1 MVLSNLGLDEHEK
14 RLQIKTVLRF
24 AVFLF
29 AVLHS
34 RIGRVL
40 FGLKNQF
47 DLSSTPPSTSLNQ
60 FYLPSTKIL
69 LLEGVDIDN
78 IDHTTS
84 KFFTA
89 LDDISLS

>member
-1 MVLSNLGLDEHEK
+1 MNMKNVSKSKRFLGLLSSCSLFCIQLFE
-14 RLQIKTVLRF
+14 LV
-24 AVFLF
+24 VFL
-29 AVLHS
+29 
-34 RIGRVL
+34 RIEESI
-40 FGLKNQF
+40 
-47 DLSSTPPSTSLNQ
+47 LSFFNATFVSLNQ

-84 KFFTA
+84 KFFTT